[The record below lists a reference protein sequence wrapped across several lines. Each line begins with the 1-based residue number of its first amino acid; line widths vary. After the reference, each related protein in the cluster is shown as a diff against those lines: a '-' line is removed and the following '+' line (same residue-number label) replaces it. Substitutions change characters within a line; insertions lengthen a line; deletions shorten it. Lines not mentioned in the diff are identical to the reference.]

1 MKQSFHFSAALL
13 AGMLFW
19 CASALANDSALT
31 NSPALANS
39 QALPNVQALAYA
51 PAAGDNSSAISGFFV
66 APQVGTLGLGLNV
79 GYQFN
84 EKLKVRL
91 NANHMSFK
99 TSRTVSDIDF
109 NMKFKNNTIGALVDA
124 HPAATNF
131 RLTGGLYYVDMSAD
145 LTAKLAEGKSY
156 DVGGE
161 TYTSDQLG
169 NGTGSVKWERFAPYL
184 GFGFG
189 AGGGDEPG
197 FSFSGDLGLL
207 FFGKPKVSVR
217 FADSAY
223 ADNPELAENTR
234 EYEDKAK
241 RDINY
246 YLPFFPVLSLGCV
259 YRF

>member
-1 MKQSFHFSAALL
+1 MKRSLNFSMALL
-13 AGMLFW
+13 AGMLFL
-19 CASALANDSALT
+19 CASALAYEPALT
-31 NSPALANS
+31 
-39 QALPNVQALAYA
+39 YA
-51 PAAGDNSSAISGFFV
+51 PAAGDNSSAISGVFV
-66 APQVGTLGLGLNV
+66 APQLGTLGLGLNV

-124 HPAATNF
+124 HPAGTNF

-145 LTAKLAEGKSY
+145 LTAKLGEGKSY
-156 DVGGE
+156 TVGE
-161 TYTSDQLG
+161 KTYTSDELG
-169 NGTGSVKWERFAPYL
+169 NGKGTVEWQRLAPYL

-189 AGGGDEPG
+189 AGSGDAPG

-223 ADNPELAENTR
+223 ANDPELAENTR

-246 YLPFFPVLSLGCV
+246 YLPFFPVLSLGFV